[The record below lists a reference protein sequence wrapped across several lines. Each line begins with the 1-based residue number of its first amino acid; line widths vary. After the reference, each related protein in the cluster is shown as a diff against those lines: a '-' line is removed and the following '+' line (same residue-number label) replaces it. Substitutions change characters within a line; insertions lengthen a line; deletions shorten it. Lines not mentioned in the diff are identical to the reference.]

1 MSHTKREWLELLGI
15 KEYDIPELL
24 VLEGTWWDKTA
35 YQTRLAYLDEVKEVK
50 FPNMFLGKFGDRKV
64 MFSCA
69 YGAPRAVEPIHIFG
83 TLGTP
88 IVVQIGSCGSL
99 QQQVKTGDIVVP
111 NRAKI
116 GEGAS
121 QYYQSF
127 ETSYP
132 DTSLASQAVT
142 HIEQQH
148 VKAHEGFHLTTSAL
162 FQQNLSTVESWTKA
176 GFLSVDMETS
186 AVFSAARY
194 FGMRAVSLVF
204 VWDELQ
210 RGRTWLDS
218 FSREEIE
225 KHNTAN
231 RVTYETALTLI

>member
-24 VLEGTWWDKTA
+24 ILEGTCWDNTA

-50 FPNMFLGKFGDRKV
+50 FPNMFLGKFGGRKV

-99 QQQVKTGDIVVP
+99 QQKVKTGDIVVP
-111 NRAKI
+111 NQATI

-121 QYYQSF
+121 Q
-127 ETSYP
+127 
-132 DTSLASQAVT
+132 
-142 HIEQQH
+142 
-148 VKAHEGFHLTTSAL
+148 
-162 FQQNLSTVESWTKA
+162 
-176 GFLSVDMETS
+176 
-186 AVFSAARY
+186 
-194 FGMRAVSLVF
+194 
-204 VWDELQ
+204 
-210 RGRTWLDS
+210 
-218 FSREEIE
+218 
-225 KHNTAN
+225 
-231 RVTYETALTLI
+231 